1 MDRPGSKQVRDRIS
15 DLIETGC
22 SMILLSFLETEAVE
36 TAGLRTLLAGHGKV
50 RQAGGR
56 LVFCSINQAVKTS
69 LEITGLE
76 TVFNLCPDETA
87 ALDEF

>member
-1 MDRPGSKQVRDRIS
+1 MDRPGSKEVLDRIS
-15 DLIETGC
+15 NLIEAGC
-22 SMILLSFLETEAVE
+22 SMVLLNFLETEAVE
-36 TAGLRTLLAGHGKV
+36 SAGLRALLAGHGKV

-56 LVFCSINQAVKTS
+56 LVFCSINQAVRTS

-76 TVFNLCPDETA
+76 AGFNICPDETA